1 MRVLIV
7 GASGFIG
14 RHLVRRLGRKP
25 DRQIVGTY
33 LSRPPGDDA
42 HSWLQVELTDSAGI
56 ERVFRLARPDAVVH
70 LAAIADVGTAE
81 RDPERATAVNVT
93 ATASIARLCNL
104 LGAKLIFVSTEYVFD
119 GKRGYYREDESPI
132 PTTHYGQTKWEAE
145 QEVASLTTRWSVL
158 RTSIV
163 YGWPEPG
170 QRNFAPWLLEHL
182 KSGQTYNAPTDVY
195 RTPVYVKH
203 LTDGIAKLVDEEH
216 TGIHHVAGADWVS
229 MYDFAAAIAQ
239 AFHLDRGLVEPS
251 GPIPTGLPGVGG
263 QGDAD
268 GSRSP
273 DMLGLDCAE
282 TMRLLGLAHPGLTEG
297 IEALRTDS
305 PHGDATA
312 TTF

>member
-25 DRQIVGTY
+25 DREIVGTY
-33 LSRPPGDDA
+33 LSRPPGEHA

-56 ERVFRLARPDAVVH
+56 ERLFRLARPDAVVH

-251 GPIPTGLPGVGG
+251 RPIPTGLPGVGG
-263 QGDAD
+263 QGDAEE
-268 GSRSP
+268 SRSP
-273 DMLGLDCAE
+273 DMLGLDCTE